1 MKHEGINSTRLAEI
15 LGIQASGISHIMSG
29 RNKPSFDFLHKL
41 LQRFPQINPDWLL
54 LDKGPMYRDEIK
66 NKGGQSS
73 SPSAGDRMFSPGNF
87 GGASG
92 VGDIG
97 GGRITTTP
105 DNRPGMVGD
114 VGIPYTGNGMAA
126 TPAGGIGADRSVVGS
141 GILRETPSG
150 GLFGPDNND
159 IIPSGA
165 SQGAYQTGSATY
177 RENAPAG
184 PAQRDQAGQTAQPH
198 SPQPSQQTIGPDVQQ
213 AASQSGSF
221 KRSASIER
229 IVVFYKDKTF
239 SEYQPE

>member
-66 NKGGQSS
+66 NKGGQNHSS
-73 SPSAGDRMFSPGNF
+73 GTSTTAGNLPSGSGNR
-87 GGASG
+87 
-92 VGDIG
+92 D
-97 GGRITTTP
+97 T
-105 DNRPGMVGD
+105 GD
-114 VGIPYTGNGMAA
+114 VGISYNRSGMGAA
-126 TPAGGIGADRSVVGS
+126 PSGGIEGDRSVVGS